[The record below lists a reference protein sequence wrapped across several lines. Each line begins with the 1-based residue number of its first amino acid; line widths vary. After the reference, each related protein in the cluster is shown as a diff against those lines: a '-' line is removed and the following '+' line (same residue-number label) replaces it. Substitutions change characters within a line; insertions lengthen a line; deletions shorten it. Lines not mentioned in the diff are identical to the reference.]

1 MRTRGGIV
9 SDEDRMGFR
18 DVECGYQNERNQ
30 LVCCGDGIEWND
42 CEMECGEIVRRT
54 AVIGVWMNTV
64 WEKWI

>member
-1 MRTRGGIV
+1 M
-9 SDEDRMGFR
+9 SDEDGMGFR

-54 AVIGVWMNTV
+54 AVTGL
-64 WEKWI
+64 

>member
-30 LVCCGDGIEWND
+30 LVCCGDGMERNER
-42 CEMECGEIVRRT
+42 EMECGEIVRRT
-54 AVIGVWMNTV
+54 AVTGL
-64 WEKWI
+64 